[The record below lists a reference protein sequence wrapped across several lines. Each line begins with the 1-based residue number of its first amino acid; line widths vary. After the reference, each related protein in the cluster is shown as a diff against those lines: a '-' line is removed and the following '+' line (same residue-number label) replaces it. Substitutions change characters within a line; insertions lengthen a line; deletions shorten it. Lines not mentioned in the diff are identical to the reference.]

1 MVVRRTALGHEVA
14 APAKLN
20 LFLEVL
26 GKRDD
31 GFHNIETLML
41 PVSLYD
47 TLSIAATSSPA
58 IELTVHDGW
67 QNTADQTPLGAENLV
82 VRALE
87 RLRQRAGV
95 ERGANVSLVKRIPMA
110 AGLAGGSSDA
120 AAALLLGNESWNLD
134 WSRNRLASVA
144 AELGS
149 DIPFFLH
156 NGAAVC
162 RGRGEQ
168 IDPVTGL
175 GQLHFV
181 VAAPPEGLS
190 TASVYR
196 TCKPSETPH
205 DVYPLIEA
213 LRAGRW
219 ADIAR
224 CLKNRL
230 QQAAEQLS
238 QWIDRLKFE
247 FARLDCVAHQMS
259 GSGTSYFGI
268 CRSARHARRIATQLR
283 SRQVGRVFAVGNIC

>member
-1 MVVRRTALGHEVA
+1 MSFARSSDY
-14 APAKLN
+14 AK
-20 LFLEVL
+20 E
-26 GKRDD
+26 
-31 GFHNIETLML
+31 
-41 PVSLYD
+41 PVS
-47 TLSIAATSSPA
+47 S
-58 IELTVHDGW
+58 
-67 QNTADQTPLGAENLV
+67 
-82 VRALE
+82 
-87 RLRQRAGV
+87 
-95 ERGANVSLVKRIPMA
+95 GANVSLVKRIPMA

-213 LRAGRW
+213 LCAGRW

>member
-47 TLSIAATSSPA
+47 TLSVAATSSSA

-67 QNTADQTPLGAENLV
+67 WSTAERTPTGTENLV

-87 RLRQRAGV
+87 RLRHRAGI
-95 ERGANVSLVKRIPMA
+95 EHGANVSLVKRIPMA

-120 AAALLLGNESWNLD
+120 AAALLLGNEAWQLG
-134 WSRNRLASVA
+134 WSRDQLASVA

-156 NGAAVC
+156 SGAAIC
-162 RGRGEQ
+162 RGRGER
-168 IDPVTGL
+168 IEPVARL

-181 VAAPPEGLS
+181 IAAPPEGLS

-196 TCKPSETPH
+196 ACKPSETPR
-205 DVYPLIEA
+205 DVHPLVEA

-219 ADIAR
+219 GDIAR
-224 CLKNRL
+224 CLTNRL
-230 QQAAEQLS
+230 QYAAERLS

-247 FARLDCVAHQMS
+247 FAQLDFVAHQMS